1 MGKVYRSQFRFVEHR
16 VDRREEIIG
25 TDPFDT
31 DQSQNRLNALAR
43 LDVDQLPDCRLI
55 VNACSGED
63 RMQFRDSRGSQAFD
77 ELRNVVRRSDL
88 VRSRTMQSIIDLSD
102 LESCRLEISL
112 WPFEGPFMG
121 AQLLRSENTEE
132 LLVLVRSDAFLR
144 RTSTATRGTHNLE
157 PSGSTSEDSSV
168 SVWRQFPKRP

>member
-1 MGKVYRSQFRFVEHR
+1 MWKVYRSQFRFVEHR

-31 DQSQNRLNALAR
+31 DQTQNRLNALAR

-63 RMQFRDSRGSQAFD
+63 RVQFRDSRGSQAFD

-88 VRSRTMQSIIDLSD
+88 V
-102 LESCRLEISL
+102 
-112 WPFEGPFMG
+112 P
-121 AQLLRSENTEE
+121 
-132 LLVLVRSDAFLR
+132 V
-144 RTSTATRGTHNLE
+144 
-157 PSGSTSEDSSV
+157 
-168 SVWRQFPKRP
+168 